1 MHQLLMQK
9 KWKHC
14 INCLPLVNGRCC
26 NIGPKISN
34 ESPFLSESSAV
45 SHSLPMSFVEVKM
58 MEAFGATL
66 ENSEGS
72 PRTGRIEKIWE
83 RAALL
88 RGRVYRL
95 PGGNVGREF
104 TSLIETE
111 FDSLAKGT
119 QTSER
124 ASMVGKLILQ
134 KDKKVKKYSNIKRL
148 IMSRIKIRKDD
159 LLEELIHEAEACD
172 RKLSKGVT
180 KMSEDEAILVFLGWF
195 CKGRFEKLF
204 VFLPIDLNLVAF

>member
-1 MHQLLMQK
+1 
-9 KWKHC
+9 
-14 INCLPLVNGRCC
+14 
-26 NIGPKISN
+26 
-34 ESPFLSESSAV
+34 
-45 SHSLPMSFVEVKM
+45 

-95 PGGNVGREF
+95 PGCSVGREF
-104 TSLIETE
+104 TSLIAIE

-124 ASMVGKLILQ
+124 ASMAGKLILQ
-134 KDKKVKKYSNIKRL
+134 KDKKVKKSSDIRRL
-148 IMSRIKIRKDD
+148 VMRRIKMWKDD
-159 LLEELIHEAEACD
+159 LLEELIQEAEACD
-172 RKLSKGVT
+172 RKPSTGVT
-180 KMSEDEAILVFLGWF
+180 KMSADEAILVFSQLVLQGKIREAVHF
-195 CKGRFEKLF
+195 LTNRSVSGGILKPNDDAGTREKQ
-204 VFLPIDLNLVAF
+204 